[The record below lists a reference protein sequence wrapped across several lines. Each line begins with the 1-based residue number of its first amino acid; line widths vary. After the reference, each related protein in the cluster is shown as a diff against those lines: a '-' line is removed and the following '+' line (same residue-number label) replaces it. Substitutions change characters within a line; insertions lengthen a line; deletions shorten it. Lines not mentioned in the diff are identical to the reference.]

1 VDTVR
6 APETLVDLGLHNTTC
21 HDTINGPPISVSPLQ
36 AKVED
41 SRLSCRNAILD
52 AIDRL
57 HKRTGATQFAR
68 RDIVS
73 KVQRTEVRFERQTIY
88 RCLRRMTGHESGS
101 AYHDLDD
108 LGNDHL
114 RLGA

>member
-1 VDTVR
+1 MLRSEKGHTREATRSPPPTSESRSENNRKAPTRRLR
-6 APETLVDLGLHNTTC
+6 AG
-21 HDTINGPPISVSPLQ
+21 S
-36 AKVED
+36 
-41 SRLSCRNAILD
+41 NAILD

-57 HKRTGATQFAR
+57 HKRTGATQYAR

-73 KVQRTEVRFERQTIY
+73 EVQRTDVRFERQTIY
-88 RCLRRMTGHESGS
+88 RCIRRMTGHESGS

-114 RLGA
+114 RLRA